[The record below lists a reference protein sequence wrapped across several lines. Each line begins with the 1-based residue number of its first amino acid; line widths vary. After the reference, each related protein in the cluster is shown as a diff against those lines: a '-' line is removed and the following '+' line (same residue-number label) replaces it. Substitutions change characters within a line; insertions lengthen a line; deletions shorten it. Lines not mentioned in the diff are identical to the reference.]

1 MANSLDGQRHTRRFL
16 SSVKTEARIKT
27 RQEPSWRVS
36 KNFQPHGHRIAQLQT
51 RRLGT
56 ALCPCSG
63 DKPGVWLGPSEHTPP
78 ENAAPG
84 APHTFILLPTGL
96 APFPQLPV
104 ESRIYSVIEFQPRF
118 YGECNGVNF
127 SNAGGS
133 WKGSPVETQTWDS
146 RQLSEKPLRSPLLAK
161 MQPGRKLITQC

>member
-1 MANSLDGQRHTRRFL
+1 MAGIKKLPATRPPHRTAANPPAWHCSLPLLRR
-16 SSVKTEARIKT
+16 
-27 RQEPSWRVS
+27 
-36 KNFQPHGHRIAQLQT
+36 
-51 RRLGT
+51 
-56 ALCPCSG
+56 

-84 APHTFILLPTGL
+84 APHAFILLPTGL